1 MSNQVVPAAKA
12 VIVKNRKILAIETE
26 AEQDKRWDL
35 PGGKIEYGETPED
48 ALKREVDEEVS
59 LDITIKDVLGT
70 YSFQWKDLQIVP
82 IVFKCKLLGKEE
94 ICLGENPNGE
104 ESVVNYKWIEISNF
118 KSSIFFD
125 KLGDMIEEELD
136 MENLSN

>member
-12 VIVKNRKILAIETE
+12 VIVKNNKILAIETE
-26 AEQDKRWDL
+26 ADQDKRWDL
-35 PGGKIEYGETPED
+35 PGGKIEYGETPKE

-59 LDITIKDVLGT
+59 LNVEIESVIGT

-94 ICLGENPNGE
+94 IHLGENPNGE
-104 ESVVNYKWIEISNF
+104 ESVINYRWMELSNF

-125 KLGDMIEEELD
+125 RLGDIIEDELGR
-136 MENLSN
+136 

>member
-12 VIVKNRKILAIETE
+12 VIVKNKQILAIETE
-26 AEQDKRWDL
+26 ADQDKRWDL
-35 PGGKIEYGETPED
+35 PGGKIEYGETPEE

-59 LDITIKDVLGT
+59 LDITIDGVLGT

-82 IVFKCKLLGKEE
+82 IVFKCKLHGKEE
-94 ICLGENPNGE
+94 IRLGENQNGE
-104 ESVVNYKWIEISNF
+104 ESVVNYKWMELSDF

-125 KLGDMIEEELD
+125 KLGDMIEELGE
-136 MENLSN
+136 ENLSI